1 MGAQV
6 HGLDSHRASNGRL
19 TPTDADASNPDRNDE
34 THLRVLVA
42 TDGSAESLAAIK
54 FAARLI
60 PVDAELRLLV
70 IVSYSTAVW
79 PVVDGASRERLRS
92 AVEAAARPAREIL
105 ERSGLSA
112 SVHYRFGNVAEE
124 IVAEV
129 EDWEPRLLVTGRRK
143 RRGLGRLIDA
153 SVSSRVLRR
162 AQTPMLIAELDR

>member
-1 MGAQV
+1 M
-6 HGLDSHRASNGRL
+6 
-19 TPTDADASNPDRNDE
+19 
-34 THLRVLVA
+34 LVA
-42 TDGSAESLAAIK
+42 TDGSAESLAALT

-79 PVVDGASRERLRS
+79 PVVDEATRERLRS

-105 ERSGLSA
+105 ERAGLSA
-112 SVHYRFGNVAEE
+112 SIGYRFGNAAEE
-124 IVAEV
+124 ILAEV
-129 EDWEPRLLVTGRRK
+129 EEWDPGLLVIGHRR

-162 AQTPMLIAELDR
+162 AQVPMLIAGQTVKSTIRSRSVA